1 MLRRYGV
8 LRDPAL
14 ALRALACE
22 ATIGAG
28 QLLRDRTTQ
37 GIVGRLRG
45 FRDGARLPHREV
57 GAAPLLDLTPR
68 EALTLR
74 RARRGAD

>member
-8 LRDPAL
+8 MRDPAL

-28 QLLRDRTTQ
+28 QALRDRTVA
-37 GIVGRLRG
+37 GISGRLRG
-45 FRDGARLPHREV
+45 FRAGAGLPHREV
-57 GAAPLLDLTPR
+57 GAAPLLDISAR
-68 EALTLR
+68 EALMLR
-74 RARRGAD
+74 RRRRS